1 MTTFGTRFKNLRIEK
16 DMTQDTLVKIFNDKY
31 HTTFNKSTISQ
42 YENDKRKPEVNILEN
57 WADFFGVSVD
67 YLLCRTN
74 IRNYEEYTV
83 AAHTDDRTQQLSDDD
98 KKQLDDFIDFLI
110 AKSKKD
116 E

>member
-1 MTTFGTRFKNLRIEK
+1 MKINDRIKNLREENNIDQKTLAEKIGLNTSVMNRIELGSRPVR
-16 DMTQDTLVKIFNDKY
+16 DEELSKI
-31 HTTFNKSTISQ
+31 
-42 YENDKRKPEVNILEN
+42 
-57 WADFFGVSVD
+57 ADFFGVSVD